1 KVSEPG
7 SHSRTTWPTVGRG
20 VTAGML
26 GPMPAAISVIVP
38 ARDAGDGIDA
48 LCDAL
53 AAQTLAR
60 ERFEVV
66 VVDDGSRDATADR
79 AEGHALRPRVVRRPR
94 PGGSYAAR
102 NDGLA
107 AAGAG
112 LIAFTDSDCLPEPG
126 WLAAGLARLE
136 GGAGLVAGAVRLP
149 LRERPSLAEAL

>member
-1 KVSEPG
+1 TPMSTSSSTGNASAAVTRSVSTTGRTRRWWRTAVCTKVSEPG

-66 VVDDGSRDATADR
+66 VVDDGSRDATA
-79 AEGHALRPRVVRRPR
+79 
-94 PGGSYAAR
+94 
-102 NDGLA
+102 
-107 AAGAG
+107 
-112 LIAFTDSDCLPEPG
+112 
-126 WLAAGLARLE
+126 
-136 GGAGLVAGAVRLP
+136 
-149 LRERPSLAEAL
+149 